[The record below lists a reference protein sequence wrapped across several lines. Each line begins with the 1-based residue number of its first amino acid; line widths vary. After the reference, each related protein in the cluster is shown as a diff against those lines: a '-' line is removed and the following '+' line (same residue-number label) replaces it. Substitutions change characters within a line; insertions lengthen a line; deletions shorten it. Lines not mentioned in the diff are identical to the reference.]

1 MQLMLTHI
9 YYLTLLVLT
18 AVGSSIATLYAPA
31 MTARLKRLF
40 TRKKRYQ
47 PSNTKPCGLIQ
58 LEVEDLQKKV
68 ADLEEQV
75 NNLAE
80 QLASRDRNRKGNIRR
95 DVRDYL
101 TELKTK

>member
-47 PSNTKPCGLIQ
+47 PFNTKPCGLIQ

>member
-1 MQLMLTHI
+1 MQLMLIHI
-9 YYLTLLVLT
+9 YYLTILVLT
-18 AVGSSIATLYAPA
+18 AVGTAYITYHIPTLERWYNA
-31 MTARLKRLF
+31 LK
-40 TRKKRYQ
+40 TRNKRTND
-47 PSNTKPCGLIQ
+47 SNLSKR
-58 LEVEDLQKKV
+58 V

-80 QLASRDRNRKGNIRR
+80 QLASRDKNRKGNIRR